1 MKNIILKK
9 WTTEYK
15 PTQNEY
21 VFRVSMSE
29 TYEGIVSSVSFWFKC
44 SQSFIEMT
52 ARVFTTDKQYPYE
65 EVYIVSY
72 DEAREYFNNP
82 ELFLANNCE
91 RRDEASPNTETT
103 TTNDTTDV
111 DTNTPILTKEK
122 AIEEMIGMGVNVVF
136 R

>member
-91 RRDEASPNTETT
+91 RRES
-103 TTNDTTDV
+103 
-111 DTNTPILTKEK
+111 
-122 AIEEMIGMGVNVVF
+122 
-136 R
+136 